1 MLDGL
6 IVNLFGAKHH
16 KKKNIRDLFFA
27 TKDRLSVSNV
37 ELIDL
42 IVEKLIKHLKPIKS
56 WFSMPDFPYAET
68 WWWVHSSREI
78 SNEWLINC
86 LSNLEKTVP
95 SGKILEWEK
104 GIKPST

>member
-1 MLDGL
+1 MNVAFTTFLHFEG
-6 IVNLFGAKHH
+6 GATGS
-16 KKKNIRDLFFA
+16 FFE

-42 IVEKLIKHLKPIKS
+42 IIEKLMKHLKPIKS

-78 SNEWLINC
+78 TNEWLIDC
-86 LSNLEKTVP
+86 LSNLEKP
-95 SGKILEWEK
+95 IPIIKFLEREK
-104 GIKPST
+104 GIEPSA